1 MAIEFF
7 RKFDISRFRLYDGYD
22 KQMDLIQYD
31 ARDINQLFLESSRDS
46 KHQDY
51 FWPNVFPR

>member
-7 RKFDISRFRLYDGYD
+7 RKFDISRFRLYDDYD

-46 KHQDY
+46 KH
-51 FWPNVFPR
+51 